1 MWKYKKNCET
11 IQVIKA
17 RKKECVLSLAAE
29 RMCPTFR
36 VCWFCNWSGS
46 RIKTSTYA
54 DKLDG
59 FLVFFFYCNIFD
71 V

>member
-46 RIKTSTYA
+46 RIKTPTYA